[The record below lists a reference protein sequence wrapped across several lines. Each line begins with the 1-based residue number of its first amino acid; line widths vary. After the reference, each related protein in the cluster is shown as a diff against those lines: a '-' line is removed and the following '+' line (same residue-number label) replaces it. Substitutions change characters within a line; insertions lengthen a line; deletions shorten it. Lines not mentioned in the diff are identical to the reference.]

1 MDSRRHATRLGMTLL
16 WVLLAGCGDGP
27 SIQGNGTWTEEARQP
42 GAFLALSVE
51 DDIEATVVV
60 DPEQPVE
67 VRVLGDE
74 NLVARVRTRVE
85 DHRTLRVSF
94 PGNWTSSHP
103 LRVQVRVPVLQALS
117 RSGSGSVEL
126 RGDVTGRTFEL
137 EASGGGAVK
146 AEGLAVDNL
155 LVDLSG
161 DVDASL
167 QGTAAR
173 FQGSLSGDT
182 RLQARELATRDATLT
197 ASGRSH
203 VRMHVWG
210 TLGVNGSGAVAVYVS
225 GSPQVLSSN
234 MSGGASLTLE

>member
-1 MDSRRHATRLGMTLL
+1 MDNRRHGTQVGLALL
-16 WVLLAGCGDGP
+16 WVLLAGCGEGVG
-27 SIQGNGTWTEEARQP
+27 IQGNGTWTEETREP
-42 GAFLALSVE
+42 GAFLALAVE
-51 DDIEATVVV
+51 DDIEAMVVV
-60 DPEQPVE
+60 APEQPIE

-117 RSGSGSVEL
+117 RSGTGAVDLS
-126 RGDVTGRTFEL
+126 GDVTGRTFEL

-146 AEGLAVDNL
+146 AAGLAVDNL
-155 LVDLSG
+155 LLDLSG
-161 DVDASL
+161 DVDACI

-173 FQGSLSGDT
+173 FQGSLSGAT
-182 RLQARELATRDATLT
+182 RLQARELAARDATLT
-197 ASGRSH
+197 ASGSAH

-210 TLGVNGSGAVAVYVS
+210 TLGVTGSGAVAVYVS

-234 MSGGASLTLE
+234 LSGGSSLTLE